1 MEKEVIAAL
10 EKQAT
15 HELFAAQSYLAM
27 AYWSEVRQYS
37 GFAKFFHLQVAEEH
51 EHAGKILKFLAD
63 RDVVP
68 TIGPVESP
76 RNTFAGLLEVARWA
90 YDLERANTAGIH
102 AAYETALRAKDYPS
116 QVMLHWFISEQV
128 EEEAWS
134 DKLVVKVQEA
144 TCAGALSSLDRHVMK
159 ELRGSEE
166 ESD

>member
-15 HELFAAQSYLAM
+15 HELYAAQSYLAM

-37 GFAKFFHLQVAEEH
+37 GFAKFFQLQVAEER
-51 EHAGKILKFLAD
+51 EHAEKILKFLAD

-68 TIGPVESP
+68 TIGTLESP
-76 RNTFAGLLEVARWA
+76 RNTFAGLLEVARCA
-90 YDLERANTAGIH
+90 YDLERKNTAGIH
-102 AAYETALRAKDYPS
+102 AAYETALRAKDYPA

-144 TCAGALSSLDRHVMK
+144 TCAGAVSDLDRHIIK
-159 ELRGSEE
+159 ELRGREE
-166 ESD
+166 

>member
-15 HELFAAQSYLAM
+15 HELYAAQSYLAM

-37 GFAKFFHLQVAEEH
+37 GFAKFFHLQVAEER
-51 EHAGKILKFLAD
+51 EHAEKIFKFLAD

-68 TIGPVESP
+68 TVGPLESP
-76 RNTFAGLLEVARWA
+76 RNTFAGLLEVARSA
-90 YDLERANTAGIH
+90 YDLERKNTAGIH
-102 AAYETALRAKDYPS
+102 AAYETALRAKDYPA

-144 TCAGALSSLDRHVMK
+144 TCAGALSSLDRHIIK
-159 ELRGSEE
+159 ELRGREE

>member
-15 HELFAAQSYLAM
+15 HELHAAQSYLAM

-37 GFAKFFHLQVAEEH
+37 GFARFFHLQVAEER
-51 EHAGKILKFLAD
+51 EHAAKILQFLAD

-68 TIGPVESP
+68 TIGTLESP
-76 RNTFAGLLEVARWA
+76 RNTFASLLEVARWA

-102 AAYETALRAKDYPS
+102 AAYETALCAKDYPT
-116 QVMLHWFISEQV
+116 QVMLHWFINEQV

-144 TCAGALSSLDRHVMK
+144 TCAGALSSLDRHIIK
-159 ELRGSEE
+159 ELRGDEE